1 MHPFP
6 VSVNWPESGP
16 THQMNWQLLRELDSN
31 IDGWVGV
38 AKQYL
43 LVGYLYRQLRDLRP
57 VYTGGP
63 KPSTEGGPKTS
74 TLEQASSLFLVLGNL
89 YR

>member
-1 MHPFP
+1 MYPFP
-6 VSVNWPESGP
+6 CELARNGP
-16 THQMNWQLLRELDSN
+16 THQMNWQLLRGLDSN
-31 IDGWVGV
+31 IDGWVCV

-43 LVGYLYRQLRDLRP
+43 LVGYLYRQLRDLRS

-63 KPSTEGGPKTS
+63 KTSTEGGPKTL